1 MSWSQWQVDGI
12 MGGFKAVGSFITQRR
27 QAKAD
32 EAWQKYN
39 NAMTRLQGAMNE
51 NNINVNQNMA
61 VERQVRESYNLR
73 MAKYQTESK
82 AEVASAAL
90 GAEGNSV
97 DMVMRD
103 INMNEAR
110 MQEQMRT
117 DMNYQMVGFDNQRKA
132 SAMQTAMQIDYT
144 QIPKPSLAQ
153 SLLNWGAET
162 ATGWWESKKLNK

>member
-1 MSWSQWQVDGI
+1 MSWSQWQVNG
-12 MGGFKAVGSFITQRR
+12 AVGGMQAIGNYIVQRR
-27 QAKAD
+27 QAKSD
-32 EAWQKYN
+32 LAWQKYN
-39 NAMTRLQGAMNE
+39 NTMTRLQGAINQ
-51 NNINVNQNMA
+51 NNINTNQNMA
-61 VERQVRESYNLR
+61 VERQVRETYNLR
-73 MAKYQTESK
+73 LAKYQTESK

-117 DMNYQMVGFDNQRKA
+117 DMNYQMVGFNNQRQS
-132 SAMQTAMQIDYT
+132 SAMQTEMQIDYT

-153 SLLNWGAET
+153 SLLDWGAKT
-162 ATGWWESKKLNK
+162 SIGWWESNKLGK